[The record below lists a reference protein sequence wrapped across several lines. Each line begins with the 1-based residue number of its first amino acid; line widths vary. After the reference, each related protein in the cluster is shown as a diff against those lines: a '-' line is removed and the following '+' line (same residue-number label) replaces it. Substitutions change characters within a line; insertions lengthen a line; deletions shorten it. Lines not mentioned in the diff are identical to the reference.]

1 MKNGL
6 NPELGLTILRVVL
19 GVIFLAHGVPKLLA
33 GAEGTTV
40 FFGSLG
46 VPAAGF
52 AAWFITLL
60 ESAGG
65 ALLLLG
71 WLVTPAAL
79 LLAIHMFMGIIL
91 VHAPNGFYVIGP
103 GQGGIEFNLLLI
115 ASLLAMIF
123 CGPGLAA
130 IDNRGTA

>member
-46 VPAAGF
+46 IPAAGF
-52 AAWFITLL
+52 TAWFITLL

-91 VHAPNGFYVIGP
+91 AHAPNGFYVIGP
-103 GQGGIEFNLLLI
+103 GQGGIEFNLILI